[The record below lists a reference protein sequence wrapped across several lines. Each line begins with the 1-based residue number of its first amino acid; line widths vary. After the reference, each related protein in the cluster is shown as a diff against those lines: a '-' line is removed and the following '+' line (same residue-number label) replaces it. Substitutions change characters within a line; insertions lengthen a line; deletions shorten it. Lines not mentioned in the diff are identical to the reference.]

1 MFIIN
6 KYTCRIFTLSLH
18 VRFSFVSLLSSK
30 TNKLEITKKSH
41 PNGPGTHFDPFIAQI
56 SLDDINGATVNNC
69 QRKTLFSFNTDSQIV
84 DANNNSQKAFASNP
98 TKHALRNAPYRFHK
112 KLSTEHSQYFHLHF
126 TEHSYLNRSLD
137 LPLRFHVLHA
147 GSILKK
153 LNNSNSLFLKCIAS

>member
-112 KLSTEHSQYFHLHF
+112 KLSTEHS
-126 TEHSYLNRSLD
+126 YLNRSLD